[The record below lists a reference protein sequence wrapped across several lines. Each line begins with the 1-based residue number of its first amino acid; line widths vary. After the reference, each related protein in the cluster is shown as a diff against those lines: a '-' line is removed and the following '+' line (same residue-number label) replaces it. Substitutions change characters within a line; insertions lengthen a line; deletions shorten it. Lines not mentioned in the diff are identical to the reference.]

1 MKHIKQS
8 AVKILLFLP
17 LLALA
22 CFATAYP
29 PATATETRAAQETAQ
44 ASPTKAPL
52 CIVTAFEALNLRAT
66 PGTEAAVIAIL
77 KHGDQ
82 LTILPDPAQ
91 GIWIRVQS
99 DGRAGWINS
108 NYCKEKSH
116 E

>member
-1 MKHIKQS
+1 MKKTFS
-8 AVKILLFLP
+8 LLLCLS

-29 PATATETRAAQETAQ
+29 PATATETRAATKTAQ
-44 ASPTKAPL
+44 LSPTAAPL

-66 PGTEAAVIAIL
+66 PGTQAAVIAIL

-91 GIWIRVQS
+91 GIWIRVRI
-99 DGRAGWINS
+99 DDRAGWINS
-108 NYCKEKSH
+108 NYCKGK
-116 E
+116 